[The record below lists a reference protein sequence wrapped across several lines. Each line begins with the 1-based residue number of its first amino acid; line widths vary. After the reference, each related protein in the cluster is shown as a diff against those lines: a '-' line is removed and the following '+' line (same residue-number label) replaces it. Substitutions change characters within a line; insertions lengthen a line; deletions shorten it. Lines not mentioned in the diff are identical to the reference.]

1 MNCPGNRRNLE
12 HDLQHGNQHRNA
24 QTCRRKI
31 ADPLG
36 SGDFG
41 RRMDLTADGG
51 LQRFLRVDRDDR
63 DQDRNDPVHEQK
75 NSGVHRLSDRHGTDH
90 AHDHD
95 HCGPEHLPVE
105 NAGNCSR
112 KVVISGGKH
121 RQDQKHVAQHGAVHK
136 RADDAQDQRRRKTH
150 DQHQIQ
156 PRFRKQ
162 AQCFPI
168 IIRPVGSKTACRQ
181 PRQKF
186 LKIHGCS
193 PCSD

>member
-12 HDLQHGNQHRNA
+12 HNLQHGNQHRNA
-24 QTCRRKI
+24 QTGRCKI

-75 NSGVHRLSDRHGTDH
+75 NSGVHRLSDRHGTDY

-121 RQDQKHVAQHGAVHK
+121 GQDQKHVAQHGAVHK
-136 RADDAQDQRRRKTH
+136 CADDAQDQRRRKTH

>member
-1 MNCPGNRRNLE
+1 
-12 HDLQHGNQHRNA
+12 
-24 QTCRRKI
+24 
-31 ADPLG
+31 
-36 SGDFG
+36 
-41 RRMDLTADGG
+41 MDLTADGG
-51 LQRFLRVDRDDR
+51 LKRFIRVDRDDR
-63 DQDRNDPVHEQK
+63 YQDRNDPVHEQK

>member
-1 MNCPGNRRNLE
+1 
-12 HDLQHGNQHRNA
+12 
-24 QTCRRKI
+24 
-31 ADPLG
+31 
-36 SGDFG
+36 
-41 RRMDLTADGG
+41 MDLTADGG
-51 LQRFLRVDRDDR
+51 LQRFLRMNGNDC
-63 DQDRNDPVHEQK
+63 DQDRHDPVHEQE
-75 NSGVHRLSDRHGTDH
+75 NSGVNWLPDCNGANHT
-90 AHDHD
+90 HDHD

-121 RQDQKHVAQHGAVHK
+121 GQDQKHVAQHGAVHK
-136 RADDAQDQRRRKTH
+136 RADDAQDQRCRKTH